1 MTTFRQLLVST
12 ENRLAEADL
21 CFGHGY
27 ADAHDEAVAL
37 VLAAAE
43 LDPFTG
49 AEILDLP
56 VKPTICDQVEEFLR
70 RRIGE
75 RVPTAYIVGYAA
87 LGNLFFR
94 CDPRALVPRSP
105 LHAIIE
111 QGYQPWY
118 SMSTPGLIVDV
129 CCGGGSLGLLAAAS
143 SPQSAVL
150 LLDIDTA
157 ALSLAEENRQGLDIA
172 NAMCLQTDLLDAV
185 DSGSVDVLLA
195 NPPYVDGADME
206 GLPPEYLHEPRM
218 ALEAGPD
225 GLELVH
231 RLLREAERVLSP
243 GGVLFLEV
251 GNSAPALEESYPN
264 LPITWLDLPL
274 GGHGVGVLSRNDF
287 CDQALRRR

>member
-1 MTTFRQLLVST
+1 MFT
-12 ENRLAEADL
+12 ETALAEAGL

-49 AEILDLP
+49 AEILDRP
-56 VKPTICDQVEEFLR
+56 VTAAICDQVEEFLQ

-75 RVPTAYIVGYAA
+75 RVPTAYILGYAA

-94 CDPRALVPRSP
+94 CDSRALVPRSP

-118 SMSTPGLIVDV
+118 SLGTPGRIVDV
-129 CCGGGSLGLLAAAS
+129 CCGGGSLGLLAAAACPAS
-143 SPQSAVL
+143 EVL
-150 LLDIDTA
+150 LLDMDSA
-157 ALSLAEENRQGLDIA
+157 ALSLAEENRVDLNIA

-185 DSGSVDVLLA
+185 DSASVDVLLA
-195 NPPYVDGADME
+195 NPPYVDQADME
-206 GLPPEYLHEPRM
+206 DLPPEYLHEPRV

-225 GLELVH
+225 GLDLVH
-231 RLLREAERVLSP
+231 RLLREAARVLSP

-274 GGHGVGVLSRNDF
+274 GGHGVGVLSRNELAE
-287 CDQALRRR
+287 QALRRR